1 MKFTPEM
8 NTEMH
13 LGNMVKAAM
22 LRFKVKQID
31 LATKLGRKEST
42 VSRLIRQADWYVKD
56 LVAASEVIGI
66 NLLKDVPVDI
76 DTTGI
81 LMEPSEIYVAQ
92 TKDLARCEAELL
104 EKKEIVAVYKKQV
117 RLLED
122 KMRALEIELNRLRS
136 AD

>member
-1 MKFTPEM
+1 MKFTPTM
-8 NTEMH
+8 NTEIH

-31 LATKLGRKEST
+31 LANKLGRKDST
-42 VSRLIRQADWYVKD
+42 VSRLIRQPDWYVKD
-56 LVAASEVIGI
+56 LVAASEVIGV
-66 NLLKDVPVDI
+66 NLLKEIPVNI
-76 DTTGI
+76 ATTGVVT
-81 LMEPSEIYVAQ
+81 EPGELYIAKS
-92 TKDLARCEAELL
+92 KDLAHCEAELL

-122 KMRALEIELNRLRS
+122 KMRTLEIELNRLRS

>member
-1 MKFTPEM
+1 MKFTPKM
-8 NTEMH
+8 NTEIH

-31 LATKLGRKEST
+31 LANKLGRKEST

-56 LVAASEVIGI
+56 LVVASEVIGI

-76 DTTGI
+76 ATTGI
-81 LMEPSEIYVAQ
+81 LMEPSELYVAQ

-122 KMRALEIELNRLRS
+122 KMRTLEIELNRLRS